1 MKSNLPPWAA
11 ELPKTVVGLAVLA
24 ACASAAAQASTE
36 TTTPSEPAVV
46 LSPVTVSEKQERERY
61 ARAFRPPE
69 VSVGVLGDRS
79 QLDTPFSVSS
89 FNRELIDLQQ
99 AVTASDVLKNDP
111 SVTSSS
117 SPGDSALYAQIR
129 GFQAGGL
136 INGLQA
142 ETVRP
147 NQRNGF
153 LFNVERIDLLKG
165 VSAFLLGGTARMPL
179 GGVINYVTKTPT
191 AQPLTRFT
199 LGYSDRQRVL
209 VQGDLSRRFGE
220 GDAVGVRV
228 NLATQRGET
237 PIDGQDFRSDMAAF
251 ATDWR
256 VSRELT
262 VRAAFETYESEDRA
276 YRDRYG
282 VNGGFAIPAAP
293 DPRTN
298 HTNRWARQFSRG
310 SYGFLQADWKV
321 APDWLLSVKYLN
333 GKEPERG
340 YDGSYAQLVGPNGEL
355 EVYPGILR
363 GSLSN
368 QTGNATLRGFVETG
382 PIGHELVFNVSR
394 SRSLYKFSYDDSG
407 ASFGPFPSNLY
418 APSFIDRPAFDENLP
433 IATGLAYRG
442 SGVAVSDLITF
453 TERWSALIGL
463 RHQAIE
469 GQSYFGP
476 GASLSDAFD
485 NRKTSPVLA
494 VMFKPVPRMTLYA
507 HYAEGLEPGP
517 TAPDTGVANPN
528 QAFDASV
535 AKQMELG
542 AKWESADKLLLS
554 ATLFDIERPLSFTN
568 QELPLPRFVVDGTQR
583 HRGLELFASG
593 PVSDAVSLIGGLTLF
608 DAKQEET
615 GDPLQNGKRPVGVPD
630 HAASLTADWRIAAV
644 PGLGAYLGAFRFG
657 KQYVDAL
664 NTQAIPAWTRFD
676 GGLRY
681 RAPWAGRSTSLAL
694 SVDNL
699 FDKRYWASAG
709 AGLQFG
715 TPRTW
720 RVSTTVDF

>member
-382 PIGHELVFNVSR
+382 PIGA
-394 SRSLYKFSYDDSG
+394 
-407 ASFGPFPSNLY
+407 ASTSSATTTRARAS
-418 APSFIDRPAFDENLP
+418 APSLRTCTRRASSTGRPSTRTCRSP
-433 IATGLAYRG
+433 PGL
-442 SGVAVSDLITF
+442 
-453 TERWSALIGL
+453 
-463 RHQAIE
+463 
-469 GQSYFGP
+469 
-476 GASLSDAFD
+476 
-485 NRKTSPVLA
+485 
-494 VMFKPVPRMTLYA
+494 
-507 HYAEGLEPGP
+507 P
-517 TAPDTGVANPN
+517 TAAR
-528 QAFDASV
+528 AS
-535 AKQMELG
+535 
-542 AKWESADKLLLS
+542 
-554 ATLFDIERPLSFTN
+554 RC
-568 QELPLPRFVVDGTQR
+568 
-583 HRGLELFASG
+583 
-593 PVSDAVSLIGGLTLF
+593 
-608 DAKQEET
+608 
-615 GDPLQNGKRPVGVPD
+615 
-630 HAASLTADWRIAAV
+630 
-644 PGLGAYLGAFRFG
+644 
-657 KQYVDAL
+657 
-664 NTQAIPAWTRFD
+664 
-676 GGLRY
+676 
-681 RAPWAGRSTSLAL
+681 
-694 SVDNL
+694 
-699 FDKRYWASAG
+699 
-709 AGLQFG
+709 
-715 TPRTW
+715 RT
-720 RVSTTVDF
+720 